1 MSSLSSLPTIPY
13 SSMNPTPQL
22 PTSTRRTDSRRH
34 PQTVNN
40 NDQTPYKIF
49 YNPCYNRPI
58 NNFSTVDH
66 HSDRTNQIAEAL
78 EETRAALLSL
88 VLKYKLTLEK
98 YKCTSQ
104 QLKTLLVK
112 INHRQF
118 EESGGLQSLANKVC
132 PRCHDLP
139 LPNDEELEIL
149 YENIEVQ
156 IIHEILNN

>member
-1 MSSLSSLPTIPY
+1 M
-13 SSMNPTPQL
+13 
-22 PTSTRRTDSRRH
+22 
-34 PQTVNN
+34 
-40 NDQTPYKIF
+40 
-49 YNPCYNRPI
+49 
-58 NNFSTVDH
+58 
-66 HSDRTNQIAEAL
+66 
-78 EETRAALLSL
+78 LSL